1 MKKVMLVTPTL
12 AMGGAEIMCENLAY
26 ALRDL
31 NIDIS
36 VISLYKKETII
47 SKRLESAGIKVLYLN
62 KHPGFDLQM
71 IFKLY
76 NLFKSEKP
84 DVVHSHN
91 TSIQYA
97 MPAAIMCGVKKKI
110 HTIHSIAEQE
120 LIKPAR
126 LIAGIL
132 YRAFGVVPVALN
144 DVVKS
149 TVKDQYGLKDESI
162 PIVYNGIDLGRC
174 IEKKDYSIEGKFKIL
189 HIGRF
194 YKAKNHDMLLR
205 AFKIFNKSFPNSVL
219 WLIGEGPEKT
229 HIERLAMELELTNNV
244 EFLGIQDNVY
254 EFLSRSDVFV
264 LPSLYEG
271 MPMTIL
277 EAMGTGLPIIATNV
291 GGVPNVI
298 DNYKNGVLIDIDAV
312 QLTEALCKLHQCE
325 ETRKLLGANAKSKS
339 SVFSAHEMAKQY
351 ARIYGII
358 EGDYI

>member
-31 NIDIS
+31 GIDIS

-91 TSIQYA
+91 NSIQYA

-110 HTIHSIAEQE
+110 HTVHSVAEQE

-132 YRAFGVVPVALN
+132 YRTLGVIPVALN
-144 DVVKS
+144 NVVKS
-149 TVKDQYGLKDESI
+149 TVRDQYGLKDESI
-162 PIVYNGIDLGRC
+162 PIVYNGIDLSRC
-174 IEKKDYSIEGKFKIL
+174 IEKKDYSVDGKFKIL

-194 YKAKNHDMLLR
+194 CKEKNHDMLLT
-205 AFKIFNKSFPNSVL
+205 AFKNFNKSFPNSAL
-219 WLIGEGPEKT
+219 WLIGDGPEKKR
-229 HIERLAMELELTNNV
+229 IERLAVELELTSDV
-244 EFLGIQDNVY
+244 EFLGIQENVY
-254 EFLSRSDVFV
+254 EFLSMSDVFV
-264 LPSLYEG
+264 LPSMYEG

-277 EAMGTGLPIIATNV
+277 EAMGTGLPIVATNV
-291 GGVPNVI
+291 GGVSNVI
-298 DNYKNGVLIDIDAV
+298 DNYENGILIDVDAV
-312 QLTEALCKLHQCE
+312 QLTETFCKLYQCE
-325 ETRKLLGANAKSKS
+325 ETRKLLGTNAKSKS
-339 SVFSAHEMAKQY
+339 LVFSACEMAKQY
-351 ARIYGII
+351 VKIYEIV
-358 EGDYI
+358 